1 MKLKV
6 CIILPKLQ
14 IGGAEMHVLSLL
26 RQIDPAR
33 FAVSLMCLSPG
44 NSRME
49 EEAGRRVESF
59 MTVRFRWRRCLVSFA
74 KMTRFLRAGRFDVV
88 HCHLPPADTVGRL
101 AGWFAGVPV
110 ILTTEHGKFLWKP
123 WYYLA
128 IERMLN
134 AITDARICVSR
145 DIMEIRKRREGTP
158 GRKLVYIPNA
168 VDTVRFRS
176 PSRDRA
182 RVFAEFGWDPAQPLV
197 IAVGRLEPEKNYEL
211 LVRAID
217 RLRPRFPSIRCLLV
231 GDGSRRAA
239 LANLVDSLG
248 LASRVTLA
256 GARAD
261 IPDLLGAADV
271 FVLSSLKEGL
281 PVSLLE
287 AMAAGRGIV
296 ATSVGGVPETIRDGE
311 SGLLVPSGD
320 VEALAGGIARLLAD
334 EGLRARLGR
343 SARDDVERDYDV
355 RKIVGRIES
364 LYEETYRKKVKV

>member
-6 CIILPKLQ
+6 CIVLPKLQ

-33 FAVSLMCLSPG
+33 FVVSLMCLSPG
-44 NSRME
+44 DSRME
-49 EEAGRRVESF
+49 EEADRYVESF
-59 MTVRFRWRRCLVSFA
+59 VTVGFRWRRCLVSFA

-101 AGWFAGVPV
+101 AGWFAGVPA

-128 IERMLN
+128 IERMLG

-145 DIMEIRKRREGTP
+145 DIVEIRRRREGTP
-158 GRKLVYIPNA
+158 ERKLVYIPNA

-197 IAVGRLEPEKNYEL
+197 VAVGRLEPEKNYEL
-211 LVRAID
+211 LVRSID
-217 RLRPRFPSIRCLLV
+217 RLRSRFPSIRCLLV
-231 GDGSRRAA
+231 GDGRCRAE

-248 LASRVTLA
+248 IASLVTLA

-296 ATSVGGVPETIRDGE
+296 ATSVGGIPETIRDGE

-343 SARDDVERDYDV
+343 SARDDAERDYDV
-355 RKIVGRIES
+355 RKIVGRVES
-364 LYEETYRKKVKV
+364 LYEETYRRKAKV

>member
-1 MKLKV
+1 M

-26 RQIDPAR
+26 KEIDPSR
-33 FAVSLMCLSPG
+33 FAVSLMCLNPG
-44 NSRME
+44 DDRME
-49 EEAGRRVESF
+49 EEARRYVESF
-59 MTVRFRWRRCLVSFA
+59 VTMGFRIRRCPVSLA
-74 KMTRFLRAGRFDVV
+74 KMAKFLKAGRFDVV
-88 HCHLPPADTVGRL
+88 HCHLPPADSIGRL
-101 AGWFAGVPV
+101 AGWLAGVPV

-123 WYYLA
+123 WYYLVM
-128 IERMLN
+128 ERMLG

-145 DIMEIRKRREGTP
+145 DIMEIRRRREGTP
-158 GRKLVYIPNA
+158 ERKLVFIPNA
-168 VDTVRFRS
+168 VDTARFRK

-182 RVFAEFGWDPAQPLV
+182 TVAAEFGWDPAQPLV

-217 RLRPRFPSIRCLLV
+217 RLRARFPSIRCLLV
-231 GDGSRRAA
+231 GDGRCRAA
-239 LANLVDSLG
+239 LASLVDSLG
-248 LASRVTLA
+248 LASRVTLT

-296 ATSVGGVPETIRDGE
+296 ATSVGGIPETIRDGE

-320 VEALAGGIARLLAD
+320 LEALAGGIGRLLAD
-334 EGLRARLGR
+334 GELRARLGR
-343 SARDDVERDYDV
+343 SALAEVERGYDAG
-355 RKIVGRIES
+355 RIVDRIES
-364 LYEETYRKKVKV
+364 LYEETYRRKVKS